1 MKKNKAKT
9 QHTTVAQTNKHN
21 VNKTRVNPQIT
32 GGKDEPDIVFMWNT
46 TRNLD
51 T

>member
-9 QHTTVAQTNKHN
+9 QHTTVAQTNKNN

-32 GGKDEPDIVFMWNT
+32 RGKDEPDIVFMWNT